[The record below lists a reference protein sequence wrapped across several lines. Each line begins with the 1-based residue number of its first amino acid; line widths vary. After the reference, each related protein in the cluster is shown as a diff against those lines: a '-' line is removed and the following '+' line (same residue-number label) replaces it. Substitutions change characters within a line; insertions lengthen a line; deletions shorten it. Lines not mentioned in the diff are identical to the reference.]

1 MIAGRRTEK
10 QNQTKPDR
18 SEEMNKELIE
28 RIVAEISGYL
38 GRPTDGSYLN
48 VFAEKLIDR
57 IAAERWKDAAY
68 FVIEDEDGDVEFNKT
83 NQFSGGRT
91 GGKPLF
97 LSPTIPEG
105 MALMPIEPTDEI
117 FRAMQCSG
125 WMPSNY
131 AAMLAAGQRQIAAGG
146 VQP

>member
-1 MIAGRRTEK
+1 
-10 QNQTKPDR
+10 
-18 SEEMNKELIE
+18 MNKELIE
-28 RIVAEISGYL
+28 RIVAEVDDEMESFDNSGP
-38 GRPTDGSYLN
+38 GPGIH
-48 VFAEKLIDR
+48 FFEPAELTEFVTRCIARID
-57 IAAERWKDAAY
+57 AERGKGAFLWVDA
-68 FVIEDEDGDVEFNKT
+68 DGDTFKANLY
-83 NQFSGGRT
+83 
-91 GGKPLF
+91 GKCRPLF

-146 VQP
+146 VRP